1 MKEKIDEFARGK
13 FRYDLP
19 KLLLSED
26 RLQLRVVAGET
37 VKGSFR
43 IWNSRQEKMKIFL
56 FCEEEEMEL
65 SCGTISGTEGDVSY
79 CYHGEYLAAG
89 ERQEGAIVLVS
100 NLGERHLPYEVTV
113 IEPEFE
119 TSIGSLSDLFQFAGL
134 AQTHWEEAR
143 EIFLSGLF
151 ADAFLKTPEERLL
164 YRSLKGS
171 TSADHAMEEFL
182 RIIRKKS
189 PVMLRVE
196 KKEQEYHLASR
207 TMRDTVL
214 IHKDGWGLID
224 GKVTAE
230 GAFLQLEKDR
240 IEQEDFTAGVYE
252 LPFIL
257 DPEKLESPRSIAR
270 IRITTTDQELTVEF
284 PVYGAGR
291 RKLYTNGRK
300 KKEYSH
306 KLLECFLNWRL
317 GRLSGEQYASEGRTL
332 LYALQVVEENPL
344 LELIS
349 VHLNLVGKRE
359 REAQEQLLRLARE
372 EEQMG
377 GQTQY
382 FYQYLCGQA
391 LQGSGSGRIGTPQ
404 QKAEEASGRWE
415 GAGELFSVWY
425 IKLFSLLQK
434 RTGGASASDCLK
446 AAKELFLQGCRSP
459 FLYLEAW
466 KALEQEP
473 ELLARLEE
481 FEIQVMNWARKQA
494 LWKEELSVRYVYL
507 AEGEKLGSRLEY
519 QYLEELYRQK
529 KSREVLNALCSLLLR
544 QNSRGRDFIWYR
556 RGVEAGLKLTGLY
569 EAYVD
574 TFPWESGMDLDT
586 RIYTYF
592 WKDNS
597 LNAQK
602 KAFLYS
608 HIVSHKDQRV
618 SVYENYQDQIQ
629 EFARERMAAGQI
641 TPQLAR
647 VYEDLLEKPEFR
659 KESYEKLPGVMFCCM
674 VTCDTPGMKGVC
686 ICHEEERGEEFIPF
700 SNGTAYIDIYTE
712 NVGISLKDE
721 EGNRYVISRP
731 YEWKRLMQPGSLLTD
746 CYEAGSR
753 DRRLLLALFSRVSR
767 TTETT
772 PDEKMALYR
781 ELLALDRLEPCCRNE
796 VMGELIRYCHEQ
808 LEGSLLEGYLE
819 EYDLGHARRE
829 ERLQVL
835 DMMLLR
841 DMYIPAE
848 LAIRKYGYS
857 GLNLRYLQRLCS
869 RKAAETE
876 SPDLFLIRLCWYL
889 FRSGKT
895 DSVQMEYLARYYE
908 GGTEHL
914 YQIWAEACRIGL
926 KATALEE
933 RLLVQMLF
941 CEHILTDAASVY
953 RSFAGRPGGERGGAI
968 PPQSGKKLVRAFL
981 SYLAYRY
988 LISDQV
994 VHGSLFLDMQNE
1006 VFYDDTQ
1013 LCKAAALKHYSRLL
1027 ALGKKEQEFAQIQM
1041 ERMAKQGCILPFFQG
1056 FAGKCRIPGAARNK
1070 SYIVYISDPGSEVE
1084 LHYRILDGDRASAY
1098 QTERMKDV
1106 FFGIHVKDMLLFYG
1120 ERVQYYITAVKDGQE
1135 AVTESAVLELDQAE
1149 VGAAI
1154 GTQGDEEEACQ
1165 MLNLM
1170 LIAREMGDDA
1180 TQIELMKQYIRQS
1193 YIKKKLFQP
1202 L

>member
-1 MKEKIDEFARGK
+1 MKEKIDQFARGE
-13 FRYDLP
+13 FRYELP
-19 KLLLSED
+19 ELLLSTD

-37 VKGSFR
+37 GRGSFQIR
-43 IWNSRQEKMKIFL
+43 NSRQWEMEVFL
-56 FCEEEEMEL
+56 FCDEEEMEL
-65 SCGTISGTEGDVSY
+65 STERLKGKEGEVSY
-79 CYHGEYLAAG
+79 CYHGEYLVAG
-89 ERQEGAIVLVS
+89 DRQEGAILLVTS
-100 NLGERHLPYEVTV
+100 LGELRLPYEVTV
-113 IEPEFE
+113 IEPEFD
-119 TSIGSLSDLFQFAGL
+119 TSIGALSDLFQFAGL

-143 EIFLSGLF
+143 KIFLSGSF
-151 ADAFLKTPEERLL
+151 ADAFLKTSEERLL
-164 YRSLKGS
+164 YRSLRGS
-171 TSADHAMEEFL
+171 ASADHAMEEFL
-182 RIIRKKS
+182 RTIRKKS

-207 TMRDTVL
+207 TMRDTIL

-224 GKVTAE
+224 GRVTAE
-230 GAFLQLEKDR
+230 GAFLMLEKDR
-240 IEQEDFTAGVYE
+240 LEQEDFTAGVYE
-252 LPFIL
+252 LPFLL
-257 DPEKLESPRSIAR
+257 DPEKLESSKSMAR
-270 IRITTTDQELTVEF
+270 IRITTADQELMVEF

-300 KKEYSH
+300 KKEYSY
-306 KLLECFLNWRL
+306 KLLQCFLNWRL
-317 GRLSGEQYASEGRTL
+317 GRLSAEEYASEGRTL

-344 LELIS
+344 LELVS
-349 VHLNLVGKRE
+349 VHLNLTGGRE

-377 GQTQY
+377 GQIQF

-391 LQGSGSGRIGTPQ
+391 LQGSGAGRIGISERP
-404 QKAEEASGRWE
+404 AGEPSGRWE
-415 GAGELFSVWY
+415 GAEAFFGRWYVELFY
-425 IKLFSLLQK
+425 LLQK
-434 RTGGASASDCLK
+434 RKEGVSASECFE
-446 AAKELFLQGCRSP
+446 AAKNLFSQGCRSP
-459 FLYLEAW
+459 FLYLEAFW
-466 KALEQEP
+466 ALEKEP
-473 ELLARLEE
+473 ELLLRLEE
-481 FEIQVMNWARKQA
+481 FEIQVMNWMRKQA
-494 LWKEELSVRYVYL
+494 LWPEEPSARYIYL
-507 AEGEKLGSRLEY
+507 AEGEKEGRRLEY
-519 QYLEELYRQK
+519 IYLEEMYQQK
-529 KSREVLNALCSLLLR
+529 KSREVLNAVCSLLLR
-544 QNSRGRDFIWYR
+544 RNSGSRDFIWYR

-569 EAYVD
+569 EAYVE
-574 TFPWESGMDLDT
+574 TFPWESGTDLDT

-597 LNAQK
+597 LNTQK
-602 KAFLYS
+602 KALLYS
-608 HIVSHKDQRV
+608 HIIRQREQRA
-618 SVYENYQDQIQ
+618 SVYAHYQEQIQ
-629 EFARERMAAGQI
+629 EYARERLAAGQI
-641 TPQLAR
+641 NPQLAR
-647 VYEDLLEKPEFR
+647 IYEYLLEQPEFR
-659 KESYEKLPGVMFCCM
+659 QEAYEKLPGVMFCCM

-686 ICHEEERGEEFIPF
+686 VCHEEENGEIFVPF
-700 SNGTAYIDIYTE
+700 SQGIAYVDIYTE
-712 NVGISLKDE
+712 NVGISLEDE
-721 EGNRYVISRP
+721 EGNRYAVSRP

-746 CYEAGSR
+746 CYAAGSR
-753 DRRLLLALFSRVSR
+753 DRRLLLALFSRASR
-767 TTETT
+767 LA
-772 PDEKMALYR
+772 EKEPEEEIILYR
-781 ELLALDRLEPCCRNE
+781 ELLALDRLAPHCRNQ
-796 VMGELIRYCHEQ
+796 VMSELIRYCHEQ

-829 ERLQVL
+829 ERLQIL

-848 LAIRKYGYS
+848 LALRKYGYI

-876 SPDLFLIRLCWYL
+876 APDSFLVRLCWYL
-889 FRSGKT
+889 FQNGKT
-895 DSVQMEYLARYYE
+895 DSVQIEYLSRYYE

-933 RLLVQMLF
+933 RLLGQMLF
-941 CEHILTDAASVY
+941 AEHILTDAASVY

-968 PPQSGKKLVRAFL
+968 SPQSGKKLIRAFL

-988 LISDQV
+988 LVLDQE

-1013 LCKAAALKHYSRLL
+1013 LCKAAALKHYSRLRVL
-1027 ALGKKEQEFAQIQM
+1027 TEGEREFAQMQM
-1041 ERMAKQGCILPFFQG
+1041 ERMAKQDCILPFFQR
-1056 FAGKCRIPGAARNK
+1056 FAGKCFVPAAARNK
-1070 SYIVYISDPGSEVE
+1070 SYVVYISDPGTEIE

-1098 QTERMKDV
+1098 QTERMKDM

-1120 ERVQYYITAVKDGQE
+1120 ERVQYYITVIQEGQE
-1135 AVTESAVLELDQAE
+1135 LVKESGILELDQAE

-1154 GTQGDEEEACQ
+1154 GTRGDEEEACQ

-1170 LIAREMGDDA
+1170 LISREMGDDT